1 MEKFTEDELNL
12 MCIYDTGS
20 RAGLMAE
27 LRHMRRYIGAE
38 QPELLAMTDSVLNK
52 LDGMS
57 DAEYAELE
65 LIPDFDESELEIE

>member
-1 MEKFTEDELNL
+1 MEKFTADELNL

-20 RAGLMAE
+20 RAGLMEE
-27 LRHMRRYIGAE
+27 LRHMRRYIGAD
-38 QPELLAMTDSVLNK
+38 QSELLAMTDSVLNK
-52 LDGMS
+52 LDSMS

>member
-1 MEKFTEDELNL
+1 MEKFTADELNL

-20 RAGLMAE
+20 RTGLMEE
-27 LRHMRRYIGAE
+27 LRHMRRHIGVD

>member
-1 MEKFTEDELNL
+1 MEKFTADELNL

-20 RAGLMAE
+20 RAGLMKE

-38 QPELLAMTDSVLNK
+38 QLELLAMTDSVLNK

>member
-1 MEKFTEDELNL
+1 MEKFTADELNL

-27 LRHMRRYIGAE
+27 LRHMRRYIGVD